1 MTTRHHPQRALARC
15 LENEGSRA
23 VTMDQSPDPRQPLGY
38 FDGKTFVMHTR
49 VYFHDTDAAGIVY
62 HGNYL
67 NFAERA
73 RTEMLRHLKV
83 DPDWL
88 WQEHR
93 LRFVIVGAD
102 IKYRRASVH
111 DDVIEIRTF
120 YRDTTAARMVL
131 DQVMLVDGEVC
142 TSLRITV
149 SQIREN
155 GRPSRLPQQALD
167 AMAPY
172 LQPEQPDE

>member
-1 MTTRHHPQRALARC
+1 MTTPH
-15 LENEGSRA
+15 
-23 VTMDQSPDPRQPLGY
+23 PDPSLPLGY
-38 FDGKTFVMHTR
+38 FDGKTFVLHSR

-62 HGNYL
+62 HGTYL

-93 LRFVIVGAD
+93 LRFVIVSAD
-102 IKYRRASVH
+102 LTFRRPAVH
-111 DDVIEIRTF
+111 DDIISIQTK
-120 YRDTTAARMVL
+120 YRKTTAARMVL
-131 DQVMLVDGEVC
+131 DQMMLVTGALC

-149 SQIREN
+149 SQIRET
-155 GRPSRLPQQALD
+155 GRPARLPQQAID
-167 AMAPY
+167 AMAAY
-172 LQPEQPDE
+172 LQPEQDDG

>member
-1 MTTRHHPQRALARC
+1 MSQNDEHDIALGHF
-15 LENEGSRA
+15 E
-23 VTMDQSPDPRQPLGY
+23 D
-38 FDGKTFVMHTR
+38 KTFVMHSR

-93 LRFVIVGAD
+93 LRFVIVSAD
-102 IKYRRASVH
+102 LSFRRPAVH
-111 DDVIEIRTF
+111 DDVVEIRTD
-120 YRDTTAARMVL
+120 YRSTTAARMVL
-131 DQVMLVDGEVC
+131 DQRMLVRGQAC

-155 GRPSRLPQQALD
+155 GRPARLPQQALD

-172 LQPEQPDE
+172 LNPEL

>member
-1 MTTRHHPQRALARC
+1 MTEAH
-15 LENEGSRA
+15 
-23 VTMDQSPDPRQPLGY
+23 DPLGPQGH
-38 FDGKTFVMHTR
+38 FDGKTFVMFNR

-88 WQEHR
+88 WQEYR
-93 LRFVIVGAD
+93 LRFVIVEAD
-102 IKYRRASVH
+102 INYRRPAFH
-111 DDVIEIRTF
+111 DDVIEIRTD
-120 YRDTTAARMVL
+120 YRATTAARMVL
-131 DQVMLVDGEVC
+131 DQSMLVKGKEC

-149 SQIREN
+149 SQIRES
-155 GRPSRLPQQALD
+155 GRPVRLPQPALD
-167 AMAPY
+167 AMAPF
-172 LQPEQPDE
+172 LQPEQTNE

>member
-1 MTTRHHPQRALARC
+1 MSQNADQDIALGHF
-15 LENEGSRA
+15 E
-23 VTMDQSPDPRQPLGY
+23 D
-38 FDGKTFVMHTR
+38 KTFVMHCR

-93 LRFVIVGAD
+93 LRFVIVSAD
-102 IKYRRASVH
+102 LKYRRPAVH
-111 DDVIEIRTF
+111 DDVIEIRTD
-120 YRDTTAARMVL
+120 YRATTAARMVL
-131 DQVMLVDGEVC
+131 DQRMLVNGQEA

-155 GRPSRLPQQALD
+155 GRPARLPQEALD

-172 LQPEQPDE
+172 LNPESSSE

>member
-1 MTTRHHPQRALARC
+1 MTTPH
-15 LENEGSRA
+15 
-23 VTMDQSPDPRQPLGY
+23 PDPSLPLGY
-38 FDGKTFVMHTR
+38 FDGKAFVLHSR

-62 HGNYL
+62 HGTYL

-93 LRFVIVGAD
+93 LRFVIVSAD
-102 IKYRRASVH
+102 LTFRRPAVH
-111 DDVIEIRTF
+111 DDIISIQTK
-120 YRDTTAARMVL
+120 YRKTTAARMVL
-131 DQVMLVDGEVC
+131 DQMMLVNGALC

-155 GRPSRLPQQALD
+155 GRPARLPQQAID

-172 LQPEQPDE
+172 LQPEQDDG